1 MGKEVYERLNK
12 LSMEQLIE
20 VMAALDKHNTECS
33 LRTLTV
39 NNATA
44 HVKFMLVVDDVN
56 LLIDT
61 LDSLEL

>member
-20 VMAALDKHNTECS
+20 VMAALDKHNAECS

-39 NNATA
+39 NNDTA
-44 HVKFMLVVDDVN
+44 HVKFMLVVDDIN
-56 LLIDT
+56 LLIGV
-61 LDSLEL
+61 LDNLGL

>member
-20 VMAALDKHNTECS
+20 VMAALDKHNAECS

-39 NNATA
+39 NNNTA
-44 HVKFMLVVDDVN
+44 HVKFMLVVDDIN
-56 LLIDT
+56 LLTAI
-61 LDSLEL
+61 LDNLGF

>member
-1 MGKEVYERLNK
+1 MANEVYERLNK

-20 VMAALDKHNTECS
+20 VMTALDKHNAECS

-39 NNATA
+39 NNNTA
-44 HVKFMLVVDDVN
+44 HVKFILVVDDVN

-61 LDSLEL
+61 LDSLGL

>member
-1 MGKEVYERLNK
+1 MANEVYERLNK

-20 VMAALDKHNTECS
+20 VMTALDKHNAECS

-39 NNATA
+39 NNNTA

-61 LDSLEL
+61 LDSLGL